1 MTTSGFGIRHASVVR
16 TQGQTHPFR
25 ARDWIEIHRDMD
37 AMATGHEGFRHMEA
51 IVRSVLKSDAAGR
64 LAAYTS
70 MHDLIVVDVPIP
82 EPPYGVV
89 AVRAPSSL
97 HPPSDG
103 QVLIEEISATGRN
116 DRIERPVAE
125 AVPLFWRFMIEKY
138 GVTPDRR

>member
-1 MTTSGFGIRHASVVR
+1 MGSRRRGVRHAGVVR
-16 TQGQTHPFR
+16 THGQTHPFR
-25 ARDWIEIHRDMD
+25 ARDWNDIHLTMD
-37 AMATGHEGFRHMEA
+37 AMATKHEEFRHMEA
-51 IVRSVLKSDAAGR
+51 IVRSVLDSDAADR

-97 HPPSDG
+97 HTPRDG
-103 QVLIEEISATGRN
+103 HVLIEEMSVTG
-116 DRIERPVAE
+116 DDKIERPVAE

-138 GVTPDRR
+138 GVAPNRT

>member
-1 MTTSGFGIRHASVVR
+1 
-16 TQGQTHPFR
+16 
-25 ARDWIEIHRDMD
+25 MD
-37 AMATGHEGFRHMEA
+37 AMATEHEEFRHMEA
-51 IVRSVLKSDAAGR
+51 IVRSVLDSDAADR

-89 AVRAPSSL
+89 TVRAPDSL
-97 HPPSDG
+97 HAPSVG
-103 QVLIEEISATGRN
+103 QVMIEHMSVTGHN

-138 GVTPDRR
+138 GVAPRRS